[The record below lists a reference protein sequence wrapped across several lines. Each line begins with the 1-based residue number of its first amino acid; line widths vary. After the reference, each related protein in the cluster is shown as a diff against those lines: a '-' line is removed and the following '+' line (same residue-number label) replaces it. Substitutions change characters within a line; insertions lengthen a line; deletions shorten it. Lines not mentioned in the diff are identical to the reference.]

1 MKKIGLL
8 TQILIGF
15 ILAIILGSIFGARM
29 EIVQPVGDLF
39 LRLIKFIVVPL
50 VLASLITGITSL
62 SSIKNLISIGS
73 KTISYFLITTFCAV
87 VIGLAV
93 GFLFSP
99 GKGLDVSIPT
109 EAAEKTETPSVI
121 DTFLNIIPVN
131 PFESLSTGNILQ
143 IIFIALAIGITI
155 TAVGEKAKPLAD
167 FFDALALIM
176 YKITGVFMKFAPI
189 GIFGIMAPI
198 IGNYGLDI
206 LLPLLKVILAV
217 AVACAIQLLV
227 IYSVAVKSI
236 GKMSPITFL
245 KGIAPAGLVAFST
258 ASSSATLPVTIKN
271 TEENLGVSKEIS
283 SFVLPLGSTV
293 NMDGSAIYQGIA
305 VIFIAQFFNIEL
317 TFAQII
323 TVAFMAVLV
332 SIGAAGVP
340 GAGLIMLTLVLQSV
354 NLPLEGIALVAA
366 IDRILDMFRTSVN
379 VIGDASAAVVVQR
392 FENKNS
398 GQSGPAKLKTNTQ
411 TI

>member
-1 MKKIGLL
+1 MKRIGLL

-15 ILAIILGSIFGARM
+15 ILAIILGSIFGPKM
-29 EIVQPVGDLF
+29 EIVQPLGDLF

-62 SSIKNLISIGS
+62 SSIKNLMSVGS
-73 KTISYFLITTFCAV
+73 KTISYFLITTFFAV
-87 VIGLAV
+87 VIGLV
-93 GFLFSP
+93 IGFLFSP
-99 GKGLDVSIPT
+99 GKGLDLSIPT
-109 EAAEKTETPSVI
+109 ETTDRVEVPSVI

-143 IIFIALAIGITI
+143 IIFIAVAIGITI

-167 FFDALALIM
+167 FFDSLALIM
-176 YKITGVFMKFAPI
+176 YKITGVFMKLAPI

-198 IGNYGLDI
+198 IGNYGLNI

-217 AVACAIQLLV
+217 AVACAIQLF
-227 IYSVAVKSI
+227 ITYSIAVRSL
-236 GKMSPITFL
+236 GKMNPITFF

-283 SFVLPLGSTV
+283 SFVLPLGSTI

-305 VIFIAQFFNIEL
+305 VIFIAQFFNIDL
-317 TFAQII
+317 TFAQIV
-323 TVAFMAVLV
+323 TVAIMAVLV

-340 GAGLIMLTLVLQSV
+340 GAGLVMLTLVLESV

-398 GQSGPAKLKTNTQ
+398 TSSERTILQTNK
-411 TI
+411 